1 MGRVLVVQTPPDAS
15 WSNDANDGVLSGG
28 VSSTDRDSHGGAED
42 IEGEH
47 GLELDNLTGSVCG
60 RSCGSAGSRGVGES
74 GTLSAYM

>member
-1 MGRVLVVQTPPDAS
+1 MGRVFLVQAPPDAS

-60 RSCGSAGSRGVGES
+60 RSCGSAGSRGIGDPECV
-74 GTLSAYM
+74 SA